1 MGQVVQV
8 VGSLLILVPFVLAQR
23 GRVTTSSRGYVLAN
37 LVGSTILAV
46 EAALERQWGFL
57 LLEGVWALVSLASL
71 LRATSTPATPAGGSA
86 PPQAQAPGA

>member
-71 LRATSTPATPAGGSA
+71 LRTAAPPAGGSA
-86 PPQAQAPGA
+86 APQAPGA